1 MSKVGLLWDSLSAN
15 TGDQAVGLAAL
26 RLARRAGLSQVEP
39 VHLGASVSTDYDCLI
54 VGGGELLHPEG
65 HPFYDLFRVPGEH
78 ILNTAGCFGEVEAGH
93 LSSYRL
99 VSVRSLADREQLSGV
114 HRDSIEVAPCLT
126 VLFPDLVEDG
136 ATPQPAGT
144 TLVHLHAGAL
154 TPIQAPTVVAW
165 LEQLEGPVALLPFT
179 HYNRDEELLGHFA
192 RAAGLAAP
200 LETAHPDQ
208 AFAAI
213 QRAKAVVV
221 ASLHAAIFAYSAGVP
236 FLVFGYSPKVEHF
249 LAERGLGQRLLR
261 NASDLASHT
270 HLLAPGTVDWEPQL
284 RQDRAT
290 ATALFERIASAVE
303 GVRSHVRPNGQ
314 RAMMQS
320 SWRPP
325 PRPDLAHEAMIEVH
339 AKYASVRA
347 DRSFQLLRARSKA
360 AGVATEEP
368 TRNAAATADSLA
380 RQLERGEL
388 VFFEKCPFPLPTGSD
403 LEFLLARQLDGHAK
417 SITLFPATGV
427 MGGQQ
432 AGTAEDTVR
441 LKAVLEDFSREASR
455 WLARALPRYHR
466 AARLGPLRFR
476 LVEEKGRPIDPRIS
490 GALLHV
496 DANSDQAAHGGSFL
510 RVFVNINPT
519 VEREWLTSESLG
531 SLLDQWGEKVREP
544 GETRP
549 DWRTRLRLRFGG
561 RFGIPLPETSTYDQL
576 MMRLHFFGKTD
587 PYLQEQAPTTYWAF
601 PPGSAWVVFSDL
613 VSHAVVGGQ
622 FAIDQ
627 TYLVP
632 PHAFVEPERSTRAV
646 IERFWAGKRAALPPQ

>member
-1 MSKVGLLWDSLSAN
+1 MSRVGLLWDSLSAN

-26 RLARRAGLSQVEP
+26 RLARRAGLTHVEP
-39 VHLGASVSTDYDCLI
+39 VPLGAALLTDYDCLI

-78 ILNTAGCFGEVEAGH
+78 ILNTVGCFGEVEAGH

-99 VSVRSLADREQLSGV
+99 VSVRSLADRDHLVGV
-114 HRDSIEVAPCLT
+114 HRDIEVAPCLT
-126 VLFPDLVEDG
+126 VLFPDLVENSPENSP
-136 ATPQPAGT
+136 TTLSAGT
-144 TLVHLHAGAL
+144 TLLHLHAGAL
-154 TPIQAPTVVAW
+154 TPAEAPTVLAW
-165 LEQLEGPVALLPFT
+165 LSQLDGQVALLPFT

-208 AFAAI
+208 AFGAI

-249 LAERGLGQRLLR
+249 LGERGLAQRLLR
-261 NASDLASHT
+261 HASDLAERT
-270 HLLAPGTVDWEPQL
+270 HLLAAQSVDWEPQL
-284 RQDRAT
+284 QQDRA
-290 ATALFERIASAVE
+290 AAMALSDRISSLVAD
-303 GVRSHVRPNGQ
+303 VRSGGP
-314 RAMMQS
+314 RATPS
-320 SWRPP
+320 SWRQP

-339 AKYASVRA
+339 ATYASVRA
-347 DRSFQLLRARSKA
+347 DR
-360 AGVATEEP
+360 
-368 TRNAAATADSLA
+368 TRNLLNPRPGSTHVSTAESPMNAAVTADRLD
-380 RQLERGEL
+380 QKLERGEL

-403 LEFLLARQLDGHAK
+403 LEFLLARQLDGHSK
-417 SITLFPATGV
+417 SITLFPATGL

-432 AGTAEDTVR
+432 PGTADDTAR
-441 LKAVLEDFSREASR
+441 LEAVLRDFSREASA

-490 GALLHV
+490 GARLHV

-510 RVFVNINPT
+510 RIFVNINPT
-519 VEREWLTSESLG
+519 ENREWFTSESLG
-531 SLLDQWGEKVREP
+531 PLLDRWGDEVRES
-544 GETRP
+544 GESRP

-561 RFGIPLPETSTYDQL
+561 RFGITLPETSTYDQL
-576 MMRLHFFGKTD
+576 MMRLHFFSKTD
-587 PYLQEQAPTTYWAF
+587 PYLQEEAPRTHWVF

-632 PHAFVEPERSTRAV
+632 PHAFSERERSTRAV
-646 IERFWAGKRAALPPQ
+646 VERFWAGQRATWPPR